1 MVDALDSKSGVS
13 NGVRV
18 RVSSPVNFLYNNSL
32 YIEGLFFYVDE
43 KGTQKGG
50 NQWADWTHWAHW
62 AVCGALF
69 GSLLLKLWYSMA
81 LPQDISLPF
90 AFLLVF
96 ALVSL

>member
-32 YIEGLFFYVDE
+32 YIEGLFFLCRE
-43 KGTQKGG
+43 K
-50 NQWADWTHWAHW
+50 W
-62 AVCGALF
+62 
-69 GSLLLKLWYSMA
+69 SSKLYTITPS
-81 LPQDISLPF
+81 QDISLPF